1 MEAIYERP
9 ADYDL
14 EHEGDDEDVRF
25 YMRLVAS
32 LRPRRV
38 LELACGSGR
47 VTIPLA
53 QRAARDGFEV
63 VGLDIAN
70 TMLAEAERKRAA
82 MGSEERA
89 RVTFMRGDVRCWRD
103 TGGFDLIISP
113 CGSLSHLLTIDDQV
127 AAWAC
132 AYQNLC
138 AGGRF
143 VVDVPMPNLAVYA
156 ESLHAQPRTL
166 LELDIDTRDPVT
178 NDRLVRYKTTRYL
191 AHEQRAAIR
200 FLYDKFP
207 DGCHPDRYVSDFEC
221 HVYYPRELDLLFRLT
236 GFAVERRY
244 GDYQMHPLAAT
255 SRALVVVGRRPGA
268 D

>member
-14 EHEGDDEDVRF
+14 EHEGDDDDVRF
-25 YMRLVAS
+25 YTRLVAS

-53 QRAARDGFEV
+53 QRAARDGFDI
-63 VGLDIAN
+63 VGLDLAD

-82 MGSEERA
+82 LPSDARG
-89 RVTFMRGDVRCWRD
+89 RVTFVRGDLRGWRD
-103 TGGFDLIISP
+103 AGGFDLIVTP
-113 CGSLSHLLTIDDQV
+113 CGSLSHLLTIDDQI

-132 AYQNLC
+132 AYDNLR

-143 VVDVPMPNLAVYA
+143 VADVPMPSLAVYA

-166 LELDIDTRDPVT
+166 LELDIDSRDPVT
-178 NDRLVRYKTTRYL
+178 NDRLVRYKTTRYV
-191 AHEQRAAIR
+191 AHEQRASIR

-244 GDYQMHPLAAT
+244 GDYDMRPLAAT